1 MNERNDVTDWGEE
14 SKETRGKEKH
24 VIERRGRKKRRIKN
38 EKVVQREKEKEE
50 NEMIKK
56 KEDMIE
62 N

>member
-1 MNERNDVTDWGEE
+1 M
-14 SKETRGKEKH
+14 GKEKH